1 MSTEPKPSKSIS
13 LQSQFHKAASPI
25 RAPKVPE
32 AIKKSAPKQS
42 LEMPGPLGQKIR
54 GQAFNSQLDKD
65 RTTAKSAQIKN
76 FRDKQRSSSVISKEK
91 GQTQSKPTP
100 TKDFNKSHGSKLRND
115 FDKAKGKD
123 LGR

>member
-1 MSTEPKPSKSIS
+1 MSIEPKITKDTS
-13 LQSQFHKAASPI
+13 LQSQFHKAAAPI
-25 RAPKVPE
+25 RASKIPE
-32 AIKKSAPKQS
+32 AIKKDAPKKTF
-42 LEMPGPLGQKIR
+42 EMPGPDGQKMRRQIFD
-54 GQAFNSQLDKD
+54 AQLDKD

-76 FRDKQRSSSVISKEK
+76 FRDKQRSPSVISKEK
-91 GQTQSKPTP
+91 GQNQSKPTP